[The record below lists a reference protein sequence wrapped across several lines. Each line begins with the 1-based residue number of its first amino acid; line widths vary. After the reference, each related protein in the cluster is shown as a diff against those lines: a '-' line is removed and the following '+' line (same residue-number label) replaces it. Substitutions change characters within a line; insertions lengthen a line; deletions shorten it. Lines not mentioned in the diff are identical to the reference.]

1 MAKGKNDKNNKNTKN
16 KGKKIIRRVKKEIR
30 QVKKISK
37 ANIEKTLTKDV
48 DKEQLQESQAYQ
60 NVKTIK
66 NLTNASNSS
75 IMTTYG
81 NKLKTRV
88 EQIKTL
94 DGDKINKMSKEEL
107 IEYTK
112 DATRFTKQ
120 RLSYLKGKNTH
131 AKTTLEKEQGTLELP
146 KEKEIAEMDVNKLR
160 KLLVDERNFLK
171 NKTSTLEGERQRI
184 RNVVSLGI
192 DETQYNTKQG
202 YEAAISRKIAKMGG
216 YWGLSDLFNLI
227 DKIKE
232 VDKSLEFELSTNP
245 SLVGA
250 VIESYTEKEF
260 IEFRDNP
267 VEFAKRL
274 RKKYVEEI
282 RRKEEQDIPF

>member
-1 MAKGKNDKNNKNTKN
+1 MAKGKNNKNNKK
-16 KGKKIIRRVKKEIR
+16 KVVKKIKKDIR
-30 QVKKISK
+30 QVKKLSKPNIQNTLSKGVNKDELQETQAYKDLKTLKSLTNVSANSIINNINNNK
-37 ANIEKTLTKDV
+37 AN
-48 DKEQLQESQAYQ
+48 
-60 NVKTIK
+60 
-66 NLTNASNSS
+66 
-75 IMTTYG
+75 
-81 NKLKTRV
+81 TRI
-88 EQIKTL
+88 EQIKAL
-94 DGDKINKMSKEEL
+94 DGDKISKMSKEEL
-107 IEYTK
+107 QTYAK

-120 RLSYLKGKNTH
+120 RLSYLSGKNTH
-131 AKTTLEKEQGTLELP
+131 AKTILEKERGSLDLP
-146 KEKEIAEMDVNKLR
+146 KEKDIMKMDVNELR
-160 KLLVDERNFLK
+160 KLVVDERNFLK
-171 NKTSTLEGERQRI
+171 NKTSTLAGERQRI
-184 RNVVSLGI
+184 RNVVALGI

-202 YEAAISRKIAKMGG
+202 YEAAISRKIDKMGG
-216 YWGLSDLFNLI
+216 YWGLSDLFDLI